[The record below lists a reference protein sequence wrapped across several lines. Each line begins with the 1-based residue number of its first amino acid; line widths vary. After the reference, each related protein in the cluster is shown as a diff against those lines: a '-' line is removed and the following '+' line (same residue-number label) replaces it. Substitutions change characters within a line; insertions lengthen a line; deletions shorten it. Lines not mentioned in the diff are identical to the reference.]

1 MTTMPREI
9 VIPVAR
15 LSPLLVEAHF
25 FAVLVAPLNLGV
37 RNRLIEAEY
46 RLFEPLHMALDQ
58 PSKRDLKLH
67 KRAVR
72 VIQQERLLAAE
83 CALAYI
89 ADRIVKERGAQGIDL
104 RADGKPLG
112 PLTMENYALW
122 ALRIQRQLRGWR
134 DDPDKV
140 TAKNFEQLAWRNGKP
155 VLHYAVVTHLMTRNC
170 APVMKPLGAAALS
183 GAFGDPVAT
192 KALLDVAEKYRGI
205 LLDIARRG
213 PIKLE
218 GKDMIRILSE

>member
-1 MTTMPREI
+1 MPREI
-9 VIPVAR
+9 VIPVSR

-25 FAVLVAPLNLGV
+25 FAVLVEPLDLGA
-37 RNRLIEAEY
+37 RQRLIEAEY

-58 PSKRDLKLH
+58 ASKRDLKLH

-89 ADRIVKERGAQGIDL
+89 VDRIVKERGAQGIEL
-104 RADGKPLG
+104 RADGEPLG
-112 PLTMENYALW
+112 PLTMENYGLW
-122 ALRIQRQLRGWR
+122 AQRIQRQLRGWR

-140 TAKNFEQLAWRNGKP
+140 TAKNFEQLAWRYTKP
-155 VLHYAVVTHLMTRNC
+155 VLHLAMVAHLMTRNC

-183 GAFGDPVAT
+183 EAFGDPVAT
-192 KALLDVAEKYRGI
+192 NALFDVAEKYRGI

-218 GKDMIRILSE
+218 EKDTIRIRAE

>member
-1 MTTMPREI
+1 MARDI
-9 VIPVAR
+9 VIPVSR

-25 FAVLVAPLNLGV
+25 FGVLVEPLNLGA

-46 RLFEPLHMALDQ
+46 RLFEPVHIALDQ

-89 ADRIVKERGAQGIDL
+89 TDRIVKERGAQGIEL
-104 RADGKPLG
+104 RVDGEPLG
-112 PLTMENYALW
+112 PLTMENFGLW
-122 ALRIQRQLRGWR
+122 ALRAQRQLRGWR

-140 TAKNFEQLAWRNGKP
+140 TAKNFEQLAWWNSKL
-155 VLHYAVVTHLMTRNC
+155 VLPYAVVAHLMTRNC
-170 APVMKPLGAAALS
+170 APVNKPLGAAALS
-183 GAFGDPVAT
+183 EVFGDPVAT

-205 LLDIARRG
+205 LLDVAARS
-213 PIKLE
+213 PIKLA
-218 GKDMIRILSE
+218 GKDMIRILAE